1 MNSKLN
7 QFATKVLKDRII
19 NGSFVKLWLHI
30 SGQQKKHLA
39 FLVILMLV
47 GACAEIFSL
56 GMVVPFLAVMI
67 QPEKLFFKQPFTT
80 MFSHLNLSQAPSA
93 QIVLT
98 LLFIFGVIASG
109 IVRVMLLW
117 AQTRIGNGIGS
128 DLASAA
134 YEKTL
139 HQPYLKH
146 TQQNSSEI
154 IATLQTKLNTMI
166 YFVVIPS
173 LTLFTSIFLG
183 SAILIAAAWLEPVA
197 TILVSLFFVGI
208 YSGIWAISKKRIGRN
223 SVLVREQQNVVVQKI
238 MEGLGAIRDILLD
251 ESQAQYV
258 RDYRLA
264 DSRVRRSYGNLAIFA
279 GLPRPVLESAGL
291 IVLAG
296 GAFWLLR
303 QNPDAGTALQ
313 VVGVMALTAQKVL
326 PLIQQAYSSWVS
338 IHGGLGCLKDVLK
351 LLEQPINLGK
361 NKISKCHCH
370 FKKQI
375 ELRNTFFRYSGS
387 LPWILKGTTFSITKG
402 SCVGIEGK
410 TGAGKS
416 TCVDILIGLLI
427 PEKGKILV
435 DGEPLNQSDLQGWR
449 KNIAHVPQSIY
460 LTDNTI
466 AENIAF
472 GVPFKKINMDRVR
485 DAAKKAEIAEFI
497 ESSPEAYETK
507 VGERGIRFSGG
518 QRQRVGIAR
527 ALYKD
532 KPLLVLDEATSALD
546 PKTEKNILCNIRKTN
561 KTQTIIIISHRKKT
575 LQICNTIIKIK

>member
-1 MNSKLN
+1 MKSKLN
-7 QFATKVLKDRII
+7 QLAADFVKTRQI
-19 NGSFVKLWLHI
+19 NSSFVRLWQHI
-30 SGQQKKHLA
+30 SGKQKKHLA
-39 FLVILMLV
+39 LLVILMLA

-56 GMVVPFLAVMI
+56 GMVIPFLAAMI
-67 QPEKLFFKQPFTT
+67 QPDKFFFKQPFST
-80 MFSHLNLSQAPSA
+80 MFCHLGLSQAPSA

-98 LLFIFGVIASG
+98 LLFILGVIASG

-117 AQTRIGNGIGS
+117 AQTRIGNAIGS
-128 DLASAA
+128 DLGSAA

-139 HQPYLKH
+139 KQLYLKH

-154 IATLQTKLNTMI
+154 IATLQTKLNTTI

-173 LTLFTSIFLG
+173 LTFITSIFLG
-183 SAILIAAAWLEPVA
+183 LAILFAAAWLEPLT
-197 TILVSLFFVGI
+197 TISVSFLFVSI
-208 YSGIWAISKKRIGRN
+208 YFGIWAISKRRIGRN
-223 SVLVREQQNVVVQKI
+223 SVLVRDQQNVVVQKI

-264 DSRVRRSYGNLAIFA
+264 DSRLRRSYGNLAIFA

-291 IVLAG
+291 IALTG
-296 GAFWLLR
+296 CAFCLLR

-338 IHGGLGCLKDVLK
+338 MNGGLGCLKDVLK
-351 LLEQPINLGK
+351 LLEQPITLGK
-361 NKISKCHCH
+361 NKTSKCRCL

-375 ELRNTFFRYSGS
+375 ELRNAFFRYSGS
-387 LPWILKGTTFSITKG
+387 QPWILKGTSFSIIKG

-410 TGAGKS
+410 TGVGKS
-416 TCVDILIGLLI
+416 TCVDLLMGLLI
-427 PEKGKILV
+427 PEEGKILV
-435 DGEPLNQSDLQGWR
+435 DGEPLSHSDLQGWR

-472 GVPFKKINMDRVR
+472 GIPLKKINMHRVR
-485 DAAKKAEIAEFI
+485 KAAKKAEIADFI
-497 ESSPEAYETK
+497 ESTPEAYETK

-527 ALYKD
+527 ALYKE
-532 KPLLVLDEATSALD
+532 KSLLVLDEATSALD
-546 PKTEKNILCNIRKTN
+546 PETEEIILSNIRKTN

-575 LQICNTIIKIK
+575 LQICNKIIKIK